1 MVNQNRQ
8 ELPPRM
14 ETPDPQSESADYYAV
29 RTEADA
35 GIRMHWHNFYE
46 FVFVYDGQCSQI
58 LNGVKRACA
67 KGTLTVL
74 SSSDFHAYDVDKS
87 KGESISALSVH
98 FHEFFPDENTLNIL
112 GSLCGK
118 QIDCSN
124 EEFYGKICRELSEI
138 FEECENKR
146 NERDSIVRSAVSKI
160 AIYAFRAY
168 GSECGK
174 TEKQMSVYPEIQYIE
189 KHFRMQIT
197 EGEIAAVAGFS
208 TAYFSKIFKR
218 RYGISFQS
226 YLLNKRLQY
235 AYGLISSSSA
245 SLTRICME
253 SGFNS
258 YSYFCRSF
266 KKRYGIT
273 PNDLRARCLGTTS
286 FSKNTFER

>member
-1 MVNQNRQ
+1 
-8 ELPPRM
+8 
-14 ETPDPQSESADYYAV
+14 
-29 RTEADA
+29 
-35 GIRMHWHNFYE
+35 
-46 FVFVYDGQCSQI
+46 
-58 LNGVKRACA
+58 
-67 KGTLTVL
+67 
-74 SSSDFHAYDVDKS
+74 
-87 KGESISALSVH
+87 
-98 FHEFFPDENTLNIL
+98 
-112 GSLCGK
+112 
-118 QIDCSN
+118 
-124 EEFYGKICRELSEI
+124 
-138 FEECENKR
+138 
-146 NERDSIVRSAVSKI
+146 
-160 AIYAFRAY
+160 
-168 GSECGK
+168 
-174 TEKQMSVYPEIQYIE
+174 MSVYPEIQYIE

>member
-8 ELPPRM
+8 ELPPRR

-46 FVFVYDGQCSQI
+46 FDFVYDGQCSQI

-118 QIDCSN
+118 
-124 EEFYGKICRELSEI
+124 
-138 FEECENKR
+138 
-146 NERDSIVRSAVSKI
+146 
-160 AIYAFRAY
+160 
-168 GSECGK
+168 
-174 TEKQMSVYPEIQYIE
+174 
-189 KHFRMQIT
+189 
-197 EGEIAAVAGFS
+197 
-208 TAYFSKIFKR
+208 
-218 RYGISFQS
+218 
-226 YLLNKRLQY
+226 
-235 AYGLISSSSA
+235 
-245 SLTRICME
+245 
-253 SGFNS
+253 
-258 YSYFCRSF
+258 
-266 KKRYGIT
+266 
-273 PNDLRARCLGTTS
+273 
-286 FSKNTFER
+286 